1 MELIDA
7 IQSLRDAGAVVM
19 LPEPERRAL
28 SLREAARVLSVSVDW
43 FRDHLVEFPN
53 AYRLPGG
60 GRNGGELRIPARD
73 LQAFEKRFRVLP
85 A

>member
-1 MELIDA
+1 MDIAEA
-7 IQSLRDAGAVVM
+7 IQSLRAAGAVVM

-43 FRDHLVEFPN
+43 FRDHLDEFPN
-53 AYRLPGG
+53 AFRLPGG

-73 LQAFEKRFRVLP
+73 LQSFERRCRVLP

>member
-7 IQSLRDAGAVVM
+7 IQSLRAAGAVVM

-28 SLREAARVLSVSVDW
+28 SLREAARALSVSVDW
-43 FRDHLVEFPN
+43 FRDHLDEFPH

-73 LQAFEKRFRVLP
+73 LQAFERRFRVVP
-85 A
+85 T